1 MSRPLNIFIIEA
13 ADDLKQM
20 LNAQQKAKL
29 KERLQ
34 ALYLLKTKQ
43 AKTLNDLVKYL
54 GRAQSTIEYW
64 LVTYR
69 EKGLLG
75 LLAWNY
81 TGNSQSAIPE
91 SIQVELRECL
101 SQPHGFKR
109 YGEIQPWLAEQHALV
124 IPYKTV
130 PKTVRYTLKAKL
142 KVARPTPIQRDE
154 DKVIEFKKTP
164 DAARNH

>member
-20 LNAQQKAKL
+20 MNAQQKAKL

-54 GRAQSTIEYW
+54 GRAKSTIEYW
-64 LVTYR
+64 LATYR

-81 TGNSQSAIPE
+81 IGNPQ
-91 SIQVELRECL
+91 
-101 SQPHGFKR
+101 
-109 YGEIQPWLAEQHALV
+109 
-124 IPYKTV
+124 
-130 PKTVRYTLKAKL
+130 
-142 KVARPTPIQRDE
+142 
-154 DKVIEFKKTP
+154 
-164 DAARNH
+164 